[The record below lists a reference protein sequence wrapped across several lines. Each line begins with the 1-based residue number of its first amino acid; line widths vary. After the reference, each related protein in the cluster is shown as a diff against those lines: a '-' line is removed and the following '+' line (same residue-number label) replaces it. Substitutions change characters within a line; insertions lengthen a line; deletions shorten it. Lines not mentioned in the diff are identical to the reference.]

1 MVNDDNLNSQEVGG
15 LFPRLQERFGLRAD
29 PSAMEAPFFAGAQR
43 QSALE
48 SLCQMSGFGDMAVL
62 LSAPS
67 GLGKTRLLAE
77 LVRSESSRLE
87 FHRLGSAAL
96 GSPQALVRDL
106 STVARGLDL
115 EAGPKAALLQFFK
128 WSEQRAGRG
137 QRMVLLADNAEQA
150 PAEVLTFLLNGFV
163 GANRSL
169 AALPV
174 FAGAETLPGMIE
186 LAQQA
191 SATVHQIT
199 LAPLSR
205 DELAEYLHPRVKLA
219 GGNVGELLSPDR
231 LKQIYTRSLGN
242 FCAIQRITPSVWL
255 NMTGQ
260 AASRHH
266 ARVPWRTLGWPS
278 LALVLL
284 AAS

>member
-1 MVNDDNLNSQEVGG
+1 
-15 LFPRLQERFGLRAD
+15 
-29 PSAMEAPFFAGAQR
+29 
-43 QSALE
+43 
-48 SLCQMSGFGDMAVL
+48 
-62 LSAPS
+62 
-67 GLGKTRLLAE
+67 
-77 LVRSESSRLE
+77 
-87 FHRLGSAAL
+87 
-96 GSPQALVRDL
+96 
-106 STVARGLDL
+106 
-115 EAGPKAALLQFFK
+115 
-128 WSEQRAGRG
+128 
-137 QRMVLLADNAEQA
+137 
-150 PAEVLTFLLNGFV
+150 
-163 GANRSL
+163 L

>member
-1 MVNDDNLNSQEVGG
+1 MANDDSLSSQEAGG

-48 SLCQMSGFGDMAVL
+48 SLRQMSGFGDMAVL
-62 LSAPS
+62 VSAPS